1 MRGDCISRFF
11 QRLSPLLAQ
20 HMGMFSGA
28 PSTRFAL
35 NGRQQKSHQ
44 LRRSQVKAWSRHC
57 GWWLFSSPVA
67 QLLDLSKQKKLRKE
81 KLKIEHHQRMRKVQ
95 RLIGAWER
103 VVWKRGVVKVAQDS
117 FGTAW
122 QSMVHG
128 AKHLMPSAYDQ
139 HKETSLDVTW
149 LFMLAAGSG
158 KENWRTVS
166 VSLSSNCLAWKTTG
180 LIGFSNLVFQNC
192 RSFDF
197 GCVQKRR
204 KKQQHAIFLYFPIFS

>member
-1 MRGDCISRFF
+1 MIISSILTLIQLDSRAEEPQMRETNHVPSTDCTTRELVLVASVTQLRQRDTSIISLMNFHPSIHLSIHVMRGDCISRFF

-44 LRRSQVKAWSRHC
+44 LRRSQVKAWSRHF

-103 VVWKRGVVKVAQDS
+103 VVWKRGVWSKLPRIVLAQP
-117 FGTAW
+117 G
-122 QSMVHG
+122 
-128 AKHLMPSAYDQ
+128 
-139 HKETSLDVTW
+139 
-149 LFMLAAGSG
+149 
-158 KENWRTVS
+158 
-166 VSLSSNCLAWKTTG
+166 
-180 LIGFSNLVFQNC
+180 NL
-192 RSFDF
+192 
-197 GCVQKRR
+197 
-204 KKQQHAIFLYFPIFS
+204 